1 MSTDA
6 TTLARTVMAMR
17 PVVPAK
23 DFEISKRFYIEL
35 GFEPKTLTDRLVE
48 MQLGAFSF
56 ILQAYYVQQWA
67 DNFVMHM
74 RVSDVKLW
82 WDHIDGLDLASRYG
96 VKTLAPQMEDWGLVA
111 GIIDPSG
118 VLWRIAG
125 APAPHPNR
133 DTSQQ

>member
-1 MSTDA
+1 MSTNA

-17 PVVPAK
+17 PIVPAK

-35 GFEPKTLTDRLVE
+35 GFEPKIPTDRLVE

-82 WDHIDGLDLASRYG
+82 WDRIVGLELASRYG
-96 VKTLAPQMEDWGLVA
+96 VKTRAPQMEDWGLVA
-111 GIIDPSG
+111 GVIDPSG
-118 VLWRIAG
+118 VLWRIAE
-125 APAPHPNR
+125 ASAPHPN
-133 DTSQQ
+133 

>member
-17 PVVPAK
+17 PMVPAK

-35 GFEPKTLTDRLVE
+35 GFEPKTPTDRLVE

-56 ILQAYYVQQWA
+56 ILQAYYVQPWA

-82 WDHIDGLDLASRYG
+82 WEHIDGLDLAARYG
-96 VKTLAPQMEDWGLVA
+96 VKAHAPHMEDWGLVA
-111 GIIDPSG
+111 GVIDPSG
-118 VLWRIAG
+118 VLWRIAE
-125 APAPHPNR
+125 APAPHPN
-133 DTSQQ
+133 

>member
-1 MSTDA
+1 MSTNA

-17 PVVPAK
+17 PMVPAK

-35 GFEPKTLTDRLVE
+35 GFEPKILTDRLVE
-48 MQLGAFSF
+48 MQPGAFSF

-82 WDHIDGLDLASRYG
+82 WDHIVGLDLASRYG
-96 VKTLAPQMEDWGLVA
+96 VKTRAPQMEDWGFVA
-111 GIIDPSG
+111 GVIDPSG
-118 VLWRIAG
+118 VLWRIAE
-125 APAPHPNR
+125 APAPHPNGDAPR
-133 DTSQQ
+133 Q